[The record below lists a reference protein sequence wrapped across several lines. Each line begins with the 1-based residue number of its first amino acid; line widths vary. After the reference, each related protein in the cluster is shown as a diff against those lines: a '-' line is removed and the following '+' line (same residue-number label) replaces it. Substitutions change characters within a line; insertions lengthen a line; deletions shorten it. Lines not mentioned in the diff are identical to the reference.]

1 MQSKHTAGN
10 WIVANSGGTIIYHN
24 GIRYEKICELEKKP
38 LKITPEVE
46 ANARLIA
53 AAPTL
58 LSLLIQAKE
67 YLEMREDFLIEDAE
81 EGEEN
86 LYTQMKTAI
95 QKATQP

>member
-1 MQSKHTAGN
+1 MNTKHTQGSWLHNFAAGN
-10 WIVANSGGTIIYHN
+10 HQQIVYSEETGDTIAVVYNDNENDAAI
-24 GIRYEKICELEKKP
+24 
-38 LKITPEVE
+38 
-46 ANARLIA
+46 IA